1 MKYWAKVSLN
11 TAFLEDEIAT
21 MYQGKT
27 NELPRYTPL
36 FSIIAILI
44 SCLGLFGLSMFDI
57 RQRYREIALRKVNG
71 ATLKEIYPLL
81 LKKYSIILG
90 MAFIISAPL
99 SWYIISKYLEGF
111 ANKAPISWWLFAIA
125 AIVTAFISLATLIWQ
140 IRKAAN
146 INPKY

>member
-1 MKYWAKVSLN
+1 M
-11 TAFLEDEIAT
+11 
-21 MYQGKT
+21 
-27 NELPRYTPL
+27 L
-36 FSIIAILI
+36 FRS
-44 SCLGLFGLSMFDI
+44 

-146 INPKY
+146 INPAKVLKGE